1 MTFTWQKVLALIAGT
16 LAILVLVGF
25 GDVAVF
31 LTVAV
36 LLLAIILVA

>member
-1 MTFTWQKVLALIAGT
+1 MTWQRVLALIAGGLT
-16 LAILVLVGF
+16 VLVLIGA
-25 GDVAVF
+25 GEAVF